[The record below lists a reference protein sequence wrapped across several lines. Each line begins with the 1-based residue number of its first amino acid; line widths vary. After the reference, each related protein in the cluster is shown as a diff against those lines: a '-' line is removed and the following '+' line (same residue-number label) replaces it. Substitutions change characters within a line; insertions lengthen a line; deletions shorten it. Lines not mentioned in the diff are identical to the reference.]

1 MSPIRGTKEE
11 LAAMTVRKW
20 QQGAESKSADI
31 GRRMLAGEWIGR
43 GDVDSATE
51 ATLLSQVAQKLRLAG
66 FKIAERRTP
75 DATDSRLKQWRVS
88 PDAPVKVERETAG
101 LTHPELGA
109 VLTVRAL
116 AMTDDGELAMTLS
129 NGSQS
134 WSAVITAHL
143 ASKGRRK

>member
-1 MSPIRGTKEE
+1 MSPLQGTKEE
-11 LAAMTVRKW
+11 LAAMTVRRW
-20 QQGAESKSADI
+20 QQGAESHTADM

-43 GDVDSATE
+43 DEVEPGAATM
-51 ATLLSQVAQKLRLAG
+51 LSQVVAKLRLAG
-66 FKIAERRTP
+66 FKVAERRTP
-75 DATDSRLKQWRVS
+75 GATDSRLKQWQVN
-88 PDAPVKVERETAG
+88 PDLHAPVRVEREAAG

-143 ASKGRRK
+143 AQGKRR